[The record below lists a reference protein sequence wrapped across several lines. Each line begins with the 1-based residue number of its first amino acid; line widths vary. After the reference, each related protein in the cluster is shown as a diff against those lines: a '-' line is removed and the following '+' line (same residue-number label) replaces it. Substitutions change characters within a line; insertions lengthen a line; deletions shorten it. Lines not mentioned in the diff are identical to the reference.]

1 MTDADVT
8 LTAEQGDVLR
18 AVDRGLAPRS
28 ETRDRGVTLDDLTGV
43 LDLEQ
48 AEIRRALDALA
59 GFGYVEVDATSAAN
73 PVVTAVT
80 ARGRDWFAGG
90 GGA

>member
-73 PVVTAVT
+73 PVVTEVT
-80 ARGRDWFAGG
+80 DRGRDWFGGG